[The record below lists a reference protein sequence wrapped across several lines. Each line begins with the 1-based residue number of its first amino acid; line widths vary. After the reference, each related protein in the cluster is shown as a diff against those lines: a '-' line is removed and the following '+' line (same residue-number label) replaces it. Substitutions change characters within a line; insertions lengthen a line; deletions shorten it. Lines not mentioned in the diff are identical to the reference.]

1 MEKLA
6 SSLPLHLMAVILSP
20 DRDTKMAYLLRGI
33 RLLHTLSE
41 LATRH
46 ARLEQ
51 VLLDDVKLSEQV
63 LDLVFFILIVL
74 AHQKQD
80 NHLGASPF
88 LHSAL
93 VACSLHLLTSY
104 LSSQWP
110 DLVHALLAHPKVNS
124 SFDRNFFTVSQTTEV
139 IVYGENDFPPLHF
152 HPTSTQTNMPIL
164 GRVDV
169 AQVHYD
175 LGRQVDIFMDVTF
188 NSLHEDIRILR
199 TKLSTLTDEV
209 LLDKSSLPAALRTAH
224 YICQQCE
231 ASLQFLLSLCQQKSF
246 RDRVLRN
253 KELSKNGG
261 ILSLARTVLRLSVP
275 ECLKESSDVVSAV
288 SRLKAKVL
296 SILLQL
302 CEAENISYLDEV
314 AGSSKSKQLGQ
325 SVALEFL
332 DLLKTQ
338 FRREGKQPATSHERS
353 NPRGFLLI
361 NALRLVDIFS
371 DDSNFRCPIMTTTV
385 PFLTEILAVPN
396 EEFVGSWCSENLRT
410 IEEDANLE
418 YDPLTAAGIALVSLG
433 ESTSFLLTETNYVCP
448 FIINSMPS
456 VTYAQQRTSCLV
468 KIIANLHVFVPNICK
483 EQERD
488 LFLREFHNYL
498 LQEKPESSTYV
509 PNSYLPRA
517 TSVYKN
523 LCSLLLYAKSLIPNL
538 LIEDDVQLLRIFTDT
553 LQNLTHLQVGENLAA
568 KDEGN
573 PDDGVETIKQSL
585 PKLSNSPDSNFNK
598 IHKDIQDGSGKQET
612 LNLGID
618 VARDPAKDLPND
630 FEVNQATNRNK
641 YGSFRSIEKEIC
653 NVETNSVELNGG
665 KMDLDVIPHGG
676 ECAKSGEYMK
686 EIGLQEDEKAEAT
699 QGEEKQPRKRKR
711 NIMNDKQISAIEEA
725 LLEEP
730 EMQRNAALLQ
740 SWADKL
746 SSQGSEIT
754 ASQLKNWLNN
764 RKARLARAA
773 KEARHPSEAET
784 PDKPSGPT
792 TAQFYDSPESAGEEN
807 YVPST
812 RASNHPS
819 VLKSAKAASGED
831 NNDIIPQP
839 AGLAHGVQ
847 QLNSPAAKSA
857 SFKPDEPSSLVDK
870 ESKEAGKEP

>member
-1 MEKLA
+1 MADERTSKNIDIVTAVQELNEMSSRELSKSLKESENFTVQYTTRDGFVKQIDMEKLA

-754 ASQLKNWLNN
+754 ASQLKNW
-764 RKARLARAA
+764 K
-773 KEARHPSEAET
+773 
-784 PDKPSGPT
+784 
-792 TAQFYDSPESAGEEN
+792 
-807 YVPST
+807 
-812 RASNHPS
+812 
-819 VLKSAKAASGED
+819 
-831 NNDIIPQP
+831 
-839 AGLAHGVQ
+839 
-847 QLNSPAAKSA
+847 
-857 SFKPDEPSSLVDK
+857 
-870 ESKEAGKEP
+870 